1 MRYVK
6 TILIVFIALV
16 VLVGIAGY
24 FILPHVVKPILIEKL
39 SQKLHRETAIDK
51 IAINPFLLS
60 VTLNGFT
67 LKEPAQSSPFLSFD
81 ELHVDVQ
88 GFASLVKKAIIVK
101 EIRLVRPYISI
112 ARHEDGSYNFS
123 DMIPKEEKKPEE
135 KPLDFSFNNIQII
148 NGSIDFD
155 DRPMKTRHTVR
166 DMNLSVP
173 FISNIEHYV
182 DSYVEPRFSAT
193 VNGDPYELTGKTKPF
208 LTSRETSF
216 EVNIRDLDI
225 PYYLN
230 YVPVK
235 LNCNLISAKLDTK
248 VNINFVVHKDK
259 SPSLIIAGDVAF
271 NKVALDDKQN
281 NKIFRLPALNI
292 SLASVEPLIP
302 DIHISRVFMKEPE
315 LIVKRSKA
323 GDLNLLNL
331 ISQEKPK
338 KPAKEKE
345 EVHAKKEQ
353 KGSALKAQLDELTIE
368 SANVTFV
375 DSSPAET
382 ANIHIAPVNFKMVN
396 FSMEKG
402 SPAGIDLSCTVGN
415 KGQISVKG
423 PLSIDPIGAELAID
437 VKNLNIRTFQPY
449 FTDMVKINVNSG
461 AVSTSGNFALEQNN
475 KGKSRI
481 KYAGKIFVSNVATVD
496 KAYFNDFVTW
506 KQLFF
511 DRVNAGTNPFF
522 VNING
527 ISLTDFYARIMINPD
542 GTLNIQNIFGGNA
555 EEGQKNAGDKSA
567 PVKPV
572 EGAVEAKPEQSGEM
586 PRNVKIGKVT
596 LQGGTIDFTDR
607 FIKPNYSAKMLNI
620 AGSITGLS
628 AEEISRATVDLRG
641 NLGYG
646 SPIEISGQINPL
658 IKDLFADV
666 KLSFKDIELSPVS
679 PYSSKYVGHPIQ
691 KGKLTFDVA
700 YLIDKRKLDAQN
712 KVLIDQLTFGERVES
727 PDAIKAPVTL
737 AVSLLTDRKG
747 QINLDIPVSGSLDD
761 PQFKVWPIIWKVIVN
776 LITKAVTAPFTL
788 IASLIGGGE
797 EMSYIEFD
805 YGSALVTPAGQQKI
819 QSLAKALYERPN
831 IKMDIEGYVDVE
843 NDREGL
849 KREALNRKMK
859 VQKLNTMISKGEP
872 AIAVEQVQILP
883 QEYEKYLTLA
893 YKAETFPKPRNVIGI
908 AKSLPPQE
916 MEKLIITHVEVN
928 NVDLLQLAA
937 RRADNVKELILK
949 VDANLASR
957 VFVVESPSLS
967 PKKKESVKDSRIDFK
982 LK

>member
-6 TILIVFIALV
+6 TIFIVFIALV

-39 SQKLHRETAIDK
+39 SQKLHREAAIDK
-51 IAINPFLLS
+51 IAVNPFLLS

-67 LKEPAQSSPFLSFD
+67 LKEPAQSSPFISFD
-81 ELHVDVQ
+81 ELHVDIQ
-88 GFASLVKKAIIVK
+88 GLASLAKKAVIVK

-123 DMIPKEEKKPEE
+123 DLIPKEEEKPEE
-135 KPLDFSFNNIQII
+135 KPIDFSLNNIQII

-155 DRPMKTRHTVR
+155 DGPMKTRHTVR
-166 DMNLSVP
+166 DMNLSIP
-173 FISNIEHYV
+173 FVSNIENYV

-193 VNGDPYELTGKTKPF
+193 INGDPYELTGKTKPF

-216 EVNIRDLDI
+216 DVNIRDLDI
-225 PYYLN
+225 PFYLN

-235 LNCNLISAKLDTK
+235 LNCKLTSAKLDTK
-248 VNINFVVHKDK
+248 VNINFIVHKDK
-259 SPSLIIAGDVAF
+259 SPSLVIAGDVAL

-292 SLASVEPLIP
+292 ALASVEPLVP
-302 DIHISRVFMKEPE
+302 AVHLSRVFMKQPE
-315 LIVKRSKA
+315 LIVKRSKS

-331 ISQEKPK
+331 IGQEKPK
-338 KPAKEKE
+338 KPE
-345 EVHAKKEQ
+345 KKEGRAPEVQ
-353 KGSALKAQLDELTIE
+353 KANALKARINELTIE
-368 SANVTFV
+368 SANVTFL
-375 DSSPAET
+375 DSSPVET
-382 ANIHIAPVNFKMVN
+382 ANVRIVPVNFKMVN

-402 SPAGIDLSCTVGN
+402 SKAGIDLSCTVGN
-415 KGQISVKG
+415 KGQILLKG
-423 PLSIDPIGAELAID
+423 PLSIDPLRAELAID
-437 VKNLNIRTFQPY
+437 VRNLNIRTFQPY
-449 FTDMVKINVNSG
+449 FTDMVRINVNNG
-461 AVSTSGNFALEQNN
+461 AVSTSGNFVLDQDN
-475 KGKSRI
+475 KGESRI
-481 KYAGKIFVSNVATVD
+481 KYAGKIFVSNVSTVD
-496 KAYFNDFVTW
+496 KAHYRDFVAW
-506 KQLFF
+506 KQLYF
-511 DRVNAGTNPFF
+511 DRVNAGFNPFF
-522 VNING
+522 VHVNG
-527 ISLTDFYARIMINPD
+527 VSLTDFYARIMINPD
-542 GTLNIQNIFGGNA
+542 GTLNIQNIFGGNT
-555 EEGQKNAGDKSA
+555 EEGKKNAGDKSA
-567 PVKPV
+567 PKKSV
-572 EGAVEAKPEQSGEM
+572 EGTVETKPKKPGEM
-586 PRNVKIGKVT
+586 SRNVKIGKVT

-620 AGSITGLS
+620 TGSITGLS
-628 AEEISRATVDLRG
+628 SEEISRATIDLRG

-658 IKDLFADV
+658 IKDLYADV
-666 KLSFKDIELSPVS
+666 KFSFKDIELSPVS

-700 YLIDKRKLDAQN
+700 YRINKRKLDAQN
-712 KVLIDQLTFGERVES
+712 KVLLDQLTFGEKVES

-761 PQFKVWPIIWKVIVN
+761 PQFKVWPIIWKIIVN
-776 LITKAVTAPFTL
+776 LITKAVTAPFSL

-805 YGSALVTPAGQQKI
+805 YGSAQIASAGQQKV

-849 KREALNRKMK
+849 KRAAFNRKMK
-859 VQKLNTMISKGEP
+859 VQKLNALISKGEP

-893 YKAETFPKPRNVIGI
+893 YKAETFPKPRNIIGI

-928 NVDLLQLAA
+928 DSNLKRLAA
-937 RRADNVKELILK
+937 RRADSVKELILK

-967 PKKKESVKDSRIDFK
+967 PKKKEGVKDSRIDFR